1 MGIERVK
8 SVEGFLLH
16 FPHEVFYKSTCPT
29 FSFLSNS
36 LTAAISCTCT
46 YKPTRTRRFIF
57 TLQNDGKLLSCYTQN
72 FDMLEHKAGLSVG
85 IGEQDEPF
93 VKVHGSGN
101 VACTSMGCKSRASQQ
116 GGPVVSDRRL
126 SVCSH
131 KFGIHRSSGHELRRP
146 RRQPSRNAA
155 YSNPG
160 ISRTF
165 LASSSSEIKQVI
177 LFSV

>member
-1 MGIERVK
+1 MERVK

-46 YKPTRTRRFIF
+46 YKPTRTHRFIF

-85 IGEQDEPF
+85 IGEQDEPC
-93 VKVHGSGN
+93 VKVHGSICDLRSQQKGVPWIRPRTGN
-101 VACTSMGCKSRASQQ
+101 VACTSAGCKSRASQQ

-126 SVCSH
+126 SIWFTQSWY
-131 KFGIHRSSGHELRRP
+131 
-146 RRQPSRNAA
+146 PS
-155 YSNPG
+155 
-160 ISRTF
+160 IFWTRTSQ
-165 LASSSSEIKQVI
+165 ASPTAI
-177 LFSV
+177 